1 MKVTTNHHTIQRFP
15 FITYPLNCNSL
26 YQSLTNLRFIV
37 KRSNYKN
44 KYLNPSQILLNPSL
58 IKKHKIILKIIKR
71 PNLSTQITNYQ
82 KLLNDSQFY
91 SYFLCFLD
99 IYQQSKVK
107 IYFKRDKTNKQ
118 NIILLL
124 TRLVF
129 QFPLRLKILFIF
141 LLLPSTQYS
150 YFQILQHPKGPLL
163 PILLHLNC

>member
-26 YQSLTNLRFIV
+26 YQSLIKPQFIV

-82 KLLNDSQFY
+82 KLLSDSQFY

-107 IYFKRDKTNKQ
+107 IYFKRETNKQ
-118 NIILLL
+118 NIILLS
-124 TRLVF
+124 RLVF
-129 QFPLRLKILFIF
+129 QFPLHLKILSIL
-141 LLLPSTQYS
+141 LLLPSTKYS